1 MTGLLIRWLINA
13 LGLLLIA
20 NVIENVTLEGFAA
33 ALVAALVLGIAN
45 AFVRPILLIL
55 TLPLNI
61 LTLGLFTIVLNGFI
75 LYMVASV
82 VNGFHIEGFW
92 AAIIA
97 TILLSLI
104 SAIANKIIK

>member
-1 MTGLLIRWLINA
+1 MGLLIRWVINA

-20 NVIENVTLEGFAA
+20 NVIGGISLQGFDA
-33 ALVAALVLGIAN
+33 ALVAILVLGIAN
-45 AFVRPILLIL
+45 AIVRPILRIL
-55 TLPLNI
+55 TLPLTI
-61 LTLGLFTIVLNGFI
+61 ITLGLFTFVLNGFI

-82 VNGFHIEGFW
+82 VNGFQIDSIL

-104 SAIANKIIK
+104 SSVANTLIK